1 MIKKLKGILLAISI
15 GLNDNSFSF
24 QPLIIQLHSVQRF
37 VHGEVSSSVESDPFG
52 ILHLLFSSRSLG
64 QQMFV
69 TNRVFLTAVIVTHEP
84 SFGVSCRTDFSV
96 CLLDS
101 LSFGISKMRA
111 LNIKTHEVSNSIDGN
126 CFDDLVSAVLGT
138 QYPFD

>member
-15 GLNDNSFSF
+15 GLNDSSFSF
-24 QPLIIQLHSVQRF
+24 QPLIIQSHSVQRF
-37 VHGEVSSSVESDPFG
+37 AHGEVSSSVESDPFR

-84 SFGVSCRTDFSV
+84 F
-96 CLLDS
+96 
-101 LSFGISKMRA
+101 
-111 LNIKTHEVSNSIDGN
+111 
-126 CFDDLVSAVLGT
+126 LVSASGQTLAGCLLELLI
-138 QYPFD
+138 PGISR

>member
-1 MIKKLKGILLAISI
+1 
-15 GLNDNSFSF
+15 
-24 QPLIIQLHSVQRF
+24 
-37 VHGEVSSSVESDPFG
+37 
-52 ILHLLFSSRSLG
+52 
-64 QQMFV
+64 MFV

-101 LSFGISKMRA
+101 LSSGISKMRA
-111 LNIKTHEVSNSIDGN
+111 LNIKTHEVSTDGDSFN
-126 CFDDLVSAVLGT
+126 DLVSAVLGT